1 MKGNRIRLYVSGLLA
16 TTLLSIG
23 FLSSCTE
30 ADVAGDNT
38 SGQQHPGDIETT
50 FLLEVAVSETP
61 VTRSITFTAHG
72 STETDT
78 LAVGAPDTLQTR
90 SAVSLPDAQEKK
102 VAGLWIGQYTSDGVE
117 LLSNQYIES
126 VTGTNITV
134 KLKKSNSCYV
144 RFVANAGDLGP
155 VPSRSDLEGKKIPYA
170 SAADGRPQSNLLVMT
185 GTWTGKITGDKNQP
199 PVSNVTLT
207 RLAAKITFTYKINGT
222 GFSFTPASVR
232 LKNVPDR
239 SQIGTLTTQLAPDA
253 VVYRDYTGTVSAT
266 GATMYWYLPENMA
279 GSGSNTSNSEK
290 EKTGQG
296 VTNAT
301 YVELSGD
308 AMQNGVEYKDV
319 VFRFYPGSNG
329 NDYNIRRND
338 HFIMNVD
345 MKGLDISDKRITVG
359 RIPSITVSPE
369 GNLPAAAG
377 GTREVL
383 VTSRAG
389 VVWNFT
395 LPEWLSATV
404 DGQTTPAGSV
414 FTYQGP
420 CKVTFTTTKVNQSTQ
435 PRSQTFAIKLDEKGT
450 TGSFALTQ
458 DPASFFVTQ
467 GTLELSTYQATS
479 DKVGIQGTS
488 GLAWTI
494 TPSETTNGITPVL
507 PAADGTMLELRFDA
521 TANPMSNR
529 TATFTISVPDGN
541 LPPVTVVVKQPAD
554 PVVVIDQRILELY
567 AVQMKTAKS
576 NGNFVGYPPFDREGT
591 DYHPGISSGDITL
604 SDPPSMN
611 NKSYSIRVESL
622 NEAPPYKNYAEVT
635 DYCSRL
641 REGGFNTWRIPTQI
655 ELVAMWDKCKGEN
668 MDATD
673 DEYASTTLG
682 AKFKTINSG
691 DVDYTWSCSTITF
704 ETNYKS
710 KLSFK
715 SGLFTSYNMG
725 TSGYIRCVRDLP

>member
-30 ADVAGDNT
+30 ADIAGDNT

-301 YVELSGD
+301 YIELTGD
-308 AMQNGVEYKDV
+308 AVQNGVEYKDV
-319 VFRFYPGSNG
+319 VFRFYPGPNG
-329 NDYNIRRND
+329 NDYTIRRND
-338 HFIMNVD
+338 HFIMNID
-345 MKGLDISDKRITVG
+345 LRGLDISDKRIEVPA
-359 RIPSITVSPE
+359 IPAITVTPSGAMPST
-369 GNLPAAAG
+369 AG
-377 GTREVL
+377 ATCEVEI
-383 VTSRAG
+383 TSRAG
-389 VVWNFT
+389 VVWS
-395 LPEWLSATV
+395 LPLPSWLSATI
-404 DGQTTPAGSV
+404 DGQTTPGG
-414 FTYQGP
+414 TTLTNQGP
-420 CKVTFTTTKVNQSTQ
+420 CTVTFKTETELNASV
-435 PRSQTFAIKLDEKGT
+435 RSQTFTVDLDGKEQ
-450 TGSFALTQ
+450 TGSFTLTQ
-458 DPASFFVTQ
+458 IGANVLRIDEDAVEAYKAALKAQNSLSPDFQPFNYDGGQAS
-467 GTLELSTYQATS
+467 GTLGSDIHGNSSEWTLDAPYFIEVSLVQPKRTPYNETAIAECNKLPGTGWRIPIST
-479 DKVGIQGTS
+479 
-488 GLAWTI
+488 
-494 TPSETTNGITPVL
+494 
-507 PAADGTMLELRFDA
+507 
-521 TANPMSNR
+521 
-529 TATFTISVPDGN
+529 
-541 LPPVTVVVKQPAD
+541 
-554 PVVVIDQRILELY
+554 ELY
-567 AVQMKTAKS
+567 AIYQNKAGLEKVSGFESFIGTS
-576 NGNFVGYPPFDREGT
+576 NSMSYWSSSCIGIGDGREGVRTAINFFEPSLSRIRINLYGT
-591 DYHPGISSGDITL
+591 DS
-604 SDPPSMN
+604 
-611 NKSYSIRVESL
+611 
-622 NEAPPYKNYAEVT
+622 
-635 DYCSRL
+635 
-641 REGGFNTWRIPTQI
+641 
-655 ELVAMWDKCKGEN
+655 
-668 MDATD
+668 
-673 DEYASTTLG
+673 TLG
-682 AKFKTINSG
+682 
-691 DVDYTWSCSTITF
+691 
-704 ETNYKS
+704 
-710 KLSFK
+710 
-715 SGLFTSYNMG
+715 
-725 TSGYIRCVRDLP
+725 IRCVREISN